1 MLLMRQRVIN
11 IRLTVFSQRVSFNN
25 FREQYESMKN
35 RVRIQKINK
44 SRSFIAAVIIT
55 AGLILLFFFMLLSVT
70 QGAAAIPLSTVI
82 RTFTAFEKGNSS
94 HLLVM
99 DMRLPRVIGAA
110 FVGCAL
116 AVAGA
121 LMQGMTRN
129 PLADTGIMGLN
140 SGAGLAVA
148 VCFAY
153 FKGASYY
160 QIVLASFSGAA
171 LGAAMVYIISSLV
184 PGNNHPMKL
193 VLAGATVSTL
203 LSALS
208 QGIALGSNV
217 TLNVTFWTMGSMSGT
232 GWNQI
237 KLAVPV
243 ISAALLG
250 SVLIS
255 RGVSVLSMGEEVAL
269 SLGVKTKLIKFL
281 GTLFVVLLA
290 GTSVAV
296 AGSVTF
302 IGMMVPH
309 FSRFL
314 VGPDY
319 RLIIPV
325 SAVLG
330 ALLLVAAD
338 LFSKTFIPPS
348 ELPVGAVIAL
358 LGVPVFLYFA
368 GKQKG
373 DL

>member
-1 MLLMRQRVIN
+1 
-11 IRLTVFSQRVSFNN
+11 
-25 FREQYESMKN
+25 MKN
-35 RVRIQKINK
+35 KVKAKKINK
-44 SRSFIAAVIIT
+44 SRSLITTVILIA
-55 AGLILLFFFMLLSVT
+55 GFILLFIFMLISIT

-82 RTFTAFEKGNSS
+82 EAFTNFDRDNSG

-99 DMRLPRVIGAA
+99 DMRLPRIIGAA
-110 FVGCAL
+110 FVGSGL

-129 PLADTGIMGLN
+129 PLADTGVMGLN

-148 VCFAY
+148 ICFAY
-153 FKGASYY
+153 FKGASYF
-160 QIVLASFSGAA
+160 QIVLASFLGAA
-171 LGAAMVYIISSLV
+171 IGAAMVYIISNLV

-208 QGIALGSNV
+208 QGIALNSNV
-217 TLNVTFWTMGSMSGT
+217 ALNVTFWTMGSVAGT
-232 GWNQI
+232 NWNQI
-237 KLAVPV
+237 KLALPV
-243 ISAALLG
+243 IVTAFIG
-250 SVLIS
+250 SIVIS
-255 RGVSVLSMGEEVAL
+255 RGVSAISMGEEVAL
-269 SLGVKTKLIKFL
+269 GLGVKTKLIKFL
-281 GTLFVVLLA
+281 GTMFVVLLA
-290 GTSVAV
+290 GTSVAI
-296 AGSVTF
+296 AGAVTF
-302 IGMMVPH
+302 IGMIIPH

-330 ALLLVAAD
+330 ALLLVTAD
-338 LFSKTFIPPS
+338 LFSKTFSPPT

-368 GKQKG
+368 RKQKG

>member
-1 MLLMRQRVIN
+1 M
-11 IRLTVFSQRVSFNN
+11 NN
-25 FREQYESMKN
+25 K
-35 RVRIQKINK
+35 VGTKKVNK
-44 SRSFIAAVIIT
+44 SRSFIAALIMT
-55 AGLILLFFFMLLSVT
+55 AGLILLFFFMLISIT
-70 QGAAAIPLSTVI
+70 QGAAAIPVSTVI
-82 RTFTAFEKGNSS
+82 KAFTAFESDNSS
-94 HLLVM
+94 HLLIM

-153 FKGASYY
+153 FKGVSYS
-160 QIVLASFSGAA
+160 QIVLASFLGAA
-171 LGAAMVYIISSLV
+171 LGAALVYVISNLV

-208 QGIALGSNV
+208 QGIALSSNV

-237 KLAVPV
+237 KLALPV
-243 ISAALLG
+243 VLAALIG
-250 SVLIS
+250 AILIS

-269 SLGVKTKLIKFL
+269 SLGVKTRLIKFL

-296 AGSVTF
+296 AGTVTF

-309 FSRFL
+309 FARFL

-338 LFSKTFIPPS
+338 LFSKTFSPPA

>member
-1 MLLMRQRVIN
+1 
-11 IRLTVFSQRVSFNN
+11 
-25 FREQYESMKN
+25 MKN
-35 RVRIQKINK
+35 KVGTKKMNI

-55 AGLILLFFFMLLSVT
+55 VGLILLFFFMLISIT
-70 QGAAAIPLSTVI
+70 KGAAAIPLSTVI
-82 RTFTAFEKGNSS
+82 DTFTAFEGDNSS

-148 VCFAY
+148 ICFAY
-153 FKGASYY
+153 FKGAAYT
-160 QIVLASFSGAA
+160 QIVFASFIGAA
-171 LGAAMVYIISSLV
+171 LGAAMVYIISNLV

-208 QGIALGSNV
+208 QGIALSSNV

-232 GWNQI
+232 NWNQV
-237 KLAVPV
+237 KLALP
-243 ISAALLG
+243 IILSALLG
-250 SVLIS
+250 AILIS
-255 RGVSVLSMGEEVAL
+255 RGVSALSMGEEVAL
-269 SLGVKTKLIKFL
+269 GLGVKTKLIKFL
-281 GTLFVVLLA
+281 GTLFVVMLA

-296 AGSVTF
+296 AGTVTF
-302 IGMMVPH
+302 IGMMIPH

-330 ALLLVAAD
+330 SLLLAAAD
-338 LFSKTFIPPS
+338 MFSKTFSPPM

>member
-1 MLLMRQRVIN
+1 M
-11 IRLTVFSQRVSFNN
+11 NN
-25 FREQYESMKN
+25 KYEMN
-35 RVRIQKINK
+35 KINK
-44 SRSFIAAVIIT
+44 TRVFIAGAVIT
-55 AGLILLFFFMLLSVT
+55 AGLILLAFFMLISIT
-70 QGAAAIPLSTVI
+70 QGAASLSVSEVI
-82 RTFTAFEKGNSS
+82 KAFTDFDSNNSG
-94 HLLVM
+94 HLLIR

-110 FVGCAL
+110 LVGSAL

-148 VCFAY
+148 LCFAY
-153 FKGASYY
+153 FKGASYS
-160 QIVLASFSGAA
+160 QIVIASFLGAA
-171 LGAAMVYIISSLV
+171 LGASLVYVISNLV

-208 QGIALGSNV
+208 QGITISSNN

-232 GWNQI
+232 GWKQVQ
-237 KLAVPV
+237 LALPV
-243 ISAALLG
+243 ILAALAG
-250 SVLIS
+250 AVIIS
-255 RGVSVLSMGEEVAL
+255 RGVTVLSMGDEVAL
-269 SLGVKTKLIKFL
+269 GLGVKTRLLKFL

-296 AGSVTF
+296 AGTVTF

-309 FSRFL
+309 LARFL
-314 VGPDY
+314 AGPDY
-319 RLIIPV
+319 RLIIPI

-330 ALLLVAAD
+330 GMLLTAAD
-338 LFSKTFIPPS
+338 LFSKTFSPPA

>member
-1 MLLMRQRVIN
+1 MN
-11 IRLTVFSQRVSFNN
+11 
-25 FREQYESMKN
+25 MKN
-35 RVRIQKINK
+35 GTIKTK
-44 SRSFIAAVIIT
+44 KPRSIIAAAVIS
-55 AGLILLFFFMLLSVT
+55 AGLVLLIFIMLISIT
-70 QGAAAIPLSTVI
+70 QGAASIPVSGVIKAFTSFESDNST
-82 RTFTAFEKGNSS
+82 
-94 HLLVM
+94 HLLIR
-99 DMRLPRVIGAA
+99 DMRLPRVIGAVL
-110 FVGCAL
+110 VGSAL
-116 AVAGA
+116 AAAGA

-148 VCFAY
+148 LCFAF
-153 FKGASYY
+153 FKKAAYS
-160 QIVLASFSGAA
+160 QIVMASFLGAA
-171 LGAAMVYIISSLV
+171 LGAALVYIISNLV
-184 PGNNHPMKL
+184 PGKNHPMKL

-208 QGIALGSNV
+208 QGIALSSDN

-232 GWNQI
+232 GWNQVR
-237 KLAVPV
+237 LALPV
-243 ISAALLG
+243 ILTALTG
-250 SVLIS
+250 SVFIS
-255 RGVSVLSMGEEVAL
+255 RGVSVISMGDEVAL
-269 SLGVKTKLIKFL
+269 GLGVKTGLIKFF

-296 AGSVTF
+296 AGTVTF

-309 FSRFL
+309 FARFL

-330 ALLLVAAD
+330 ALLLTAAD
-338 LFSKTFIPPS
+338 LFSKTFSPPA